1 VPAENTPGDPTQ
13 MIRADPGL
21 GSPGATQA
29 SSLTWRS
36 ARCSANSCVEI
47 AELRDGGTA
56 VRDGKLRETS
66 PVLMFTSAEWRAF
79 LAGVKAGEFD

>member
-1 VPAENTPGDPTQ
+1 
-13 MIRADPGL
+13 
-21 GSPGATQA
+21 
-29 SSLTWRS
+29 
-36 ARCSANSCVEI
+36 
-47 AELRDGGTA
+47 